1 MCFGGGGGTLPQPK
15 FLERVDPAPGPPSP
29 QDTVNNQNVQNINPR
44 AGQDAA
50 RDKNRGTTA
59 SKQSSKID
67 KAY

>member
-1 MCFGGGGGTLPQPK
+1 MCLGGGGSAPVAKPLK
-15 FLERVDPAPGPPSP
+15 ARHVEPGPPSP
-29 QDTVNNQNVQNINPR
+29 QDMVNNQNVQNINPR
-44 AGQDAA
+44 AGQEAA